1 MSADGPTRA
10 RPGSTKISRSE
21 LGGLNR
27 RHLREMERH
36 ISEPSQRN
44 AISHHPQNELTS
56 AKRQSTVIIT
66 LAAVVP
72 IVSLSEAVQVLK

>member
-1 MSADGPTRA
+1 
-10 RPGSTKISRSE
+10 
-21 LGGLNR
+21 
-27 RHLREMERH
+27 MERH

-56 AKRQSTVIIT
+56 AKLQHPTVIIT
-66 LAAVVP
+66 PLAAVVVP